1 MKIFYLCDRRAC
13 EKCNPECKLTD
24 DARHAKNFQM
34 FGNDIREIEAEQ
46 ITRTSEINMDAT
58 LDTGEIARAFAEI
71 GRACAEGMRQGL
83 GIG

>member
-13 EKCNPECKLTD
+13 EHCSPECEHTED
-24 DARHAKNFQM
+24 VRHAKNFQM

-46 ITRTSEINMDAT
+46 ILCESEINVDADIDAKT
-58 LDTGEIARAFAEI
+58 ISAIAAEI

-83 GIG
+83 GI